1 MRPWLPAVLAGL
13 LLAGCSGSPFGEQLS
28 RSFSGTPAAG
38 SGTAAGGNP
47 TGTSPAGASG
57 AAAGGSPAGG
67 AAAPAASGGT
77 AREQPVA
84 PGPAAKAPAAPA
96 TAAPAAPKPAQPQ
109 PPVPYRVTLQLPAA
123 DPSAPAEALTQ
134 ALRAAGVP
142 FAVESIERVGGG
154 GAPAPTAESA
164 APVVPRAATPAPAP
178 R

>member
-28 RSFSGTPAAG
+28 RSFSGTPTAGGGAAPAG
-38 SGTAAGGNP
+38 S
-47 TGTSPAGASG
+47 SPAGAN
-57 AAAGGSPAGG
+57 AAGGGPVSGT
-67 AAAPAASGGT
+67 AAPAASGT
-77 AREQPVA
+77 ARERPVA
-84 PGPAAKAPAAPA
+84 PGPAAEAPAPAA
-96 TAAPAAPKPAQPQ
+96 AAPAAPKPAQPQ

-142 FAVESIERVGGG
+142 FAVESIERVGNGG
-154 GAPAPTAESA
+154 GAPTPAAEPA